1 MNQREEIRIAIF
13 ASGNGSNAENIV
25 RYFADNKR
33 IKFTRIFC
41 NNAEAFVRER
51 AKNLEIPELLFTA
64 KQFRETSIV
73 LKQLLDDN
81 TDFIILAGFLLRIP
95 TEITQSFFGRIVNIH
110 PALLPKFGG
119 KGMYGM
125 RVHQAVKEAG
135 ETESGITIHQ
145 VNENYDEGAIIFQ
158 AKVDI
163 APDDSPEDIANKVH
177 HLEYEYFPQ
186 VIWQYI
192 QSAQY

>member
-25 RYFADNKR
+25 RYFTDNKR
-33 IKFTRIFC
+33 IKFTRIYC

-51 AKNLEIPELLFTA
+51 AKNLGIPELIFTG
-64 KQFRETSIV
+64 KQFRETDLV
-73 LKQLLDDN
+73 LNQLLADN
-81 TDFIILAGFLLRIP
+81 TDFVILAGFLLRIP
-95 TEITQSFFGRIVNIH
+95 ASIIQSFRGRIVNIH

-125 RVHQAVKEAG
+125 HVHQAVKDAG
-135 ETESGITIHQ
+135 ETETGITIHQ

-163 APDDSPEDIANKVH
+163 SSDDSPEDIANKVH
-177 HLEYEYFPQ
+177 QLEYEYFPKI
-186 VIWQYI
+186 IWEYI